1 MKPSEDKNTT
11 LGQRVVA
18 HVIGH
23 WYPVDTGEKQ
33 EFADA
38 LAVIADWILRGH
50 TTADVVHRVVDAAAA
65 IRARG
70 QEDQP

>member
-1 MKPSEDKNTT
+1 MKTPGGENITP
-11 LGQRVVA
+11 GQRVVA

-33 EFADA
+33 ELADA

-50 TTADVVHRVVDAAAA
+50 TTAEVVHRVVDAAAA

-70 QEDQP
+70 EE

>member
-1 MKPSEDKNTT
+1 MKTPGGENITP
-11 LGQRVVA
+11 GQRAVA

-33 EFADA
+33 ELADA

-70 QEDQP
+70 ESNG

>member
-1 MKPSEDKNTT
+1 MKTPDT
-11 LGQRVVA
+11 LGDENITPGHRVVA

-38 LAVIADWILRGH
+38 LSVIADWILRGH
-50 TTADVVHRVVDAAAA
+50 TTADVVHRVANAAAA

-70 QEDQP
+70 EE